1 MKRFTKEFF
10 LAMLVRAIWT
20 MAEVALGMITVGAT
34 VSEINWANIASV
46 AAVAGI
52 ASLVKS
58 LVVGLPE
65 IMPEIKEV
73 TEEK

>member
-10 LAMLVRAIWT
+10 LAMFVRAVWT
-20 MAEVALGMITVGAT
+20 MAEVALGMITVGARLG
-34 VSEINWANIASV
+34 EINWLNMASV

-52 ASLVKS
+52 ASLLKS

-65 IMPEIKEV
+65 IVPEVKPEDS
-73 TEEK
+73 